1 MAFLGELKLM
11 STSRVPN
18 GWARCEGQLFPISLN
33 QQLFALL
40 GTMYGGDGVNNFALP
55 DLRGRAPRH
64 VGSGNVQG
72 QRLGAESRT
81 VSAAQLPAHTHA
93 FLGSS
98 ALGDQAVPTGRI
110 LAGSLNQYRAPSDL
124 TTLHP
129 ASVTPVGGGQA
140 HENKHPFLVLSWLIA
155 IQGIFPPRN

>member
-1 MAFLGELKLM
+1 MPFLGELKLM

-18 GWARCEGQLFPISLN
+18 GWARCDGQLLPIQQN

-40 GTMYGGDGVNNFALP
+40 GTMYGGDGATTFALP
-55 DLRGRAPRH
+55 YLRGRTPRH
-64 VGSGNVQG
+64 VGSGNFQG

-81 VSAAQLPAHTHA
+81 VSIGQLPAHSHIVLA
-93 FLGSS
+93 SS
-98 ALGDQAVPTGRI
+98 ALGDQAVPTGRL

-129 ASVTPVGGGQA
+129 ASVPPVGGGQP
-140 HENKHPFLVLSWLIA
+140 HDNKHPFLVLSWLIA
-155 IQGIFPPRN
+155 ILGIFPPRN

>member
-18 GWARCEGQLFPISLN
+18 GWARCDGQLLPISLN

-40 GTMYGGDGVNNFALP
+40 GTMYGGNGSTNFALP
-55 DLRGRAPRH
+55 DLRSRTPRH
-64 VGSGNVQG
+64 VGNGNVQG
-72 QRLGAESRT
+72 ERLGAESRT
-81 VSAAQLPAHTHA
+81 VSAGQLPAHTHT

-98 ALGDQAVPTGRI
+98 TTGDQAVPTGRL
-110 LAGSLNQYRAPSDL
+110 LATSLNQYRAPSDL

-129 ASVTPVGGGQA
+129 ASVTSVGGGQP
-140 HENKHPFLVLSWLIA
+140 HDNNHPFLVLSWLIA
-155 IQGIFPPRN
+155 IQGVFPSRN